1 VFINATVYQTSD
13 TGLYANGTSIYGPF
27 PWVTTFLDYM
37 PYMVFTNMFAI
48 FYLETIC
55 MTKKTAK
62 KQDDDK
68 YMGHIIN
75 VFVTTFYVLIFLIL
89 IILSVSYYNSK
100 DVNDHV
106 AGIGSVS
113 YIDAASSFSTAYV

>member
-1 VFINATVYQTSD
+1 
-13 TGLYANGTSIYGPF
+13 
-27 PWVTTFLDYM
+27 
-37 PYMVFTNMFAI
+37 MFAI

-89 IILSVSYYNSK
+89 ILLSVSYYNST
-100 DVNDHV
+100 DVNDHS
-106 AGIGSVS
+106 AGIGNIS
-113 YIDAASSFSTAYV
+113 YNNAANSTSTAVV

>member
-1 VFINATVYQTSD
+1 
-13 TGLYANGTSIYGPF
+13 
-27 PWVTTFLDYM
+27 M

-89 IILSVSYYNSK
+89 IILSVFCK
-100 DVNDHV
+100 DVYSQSD
-106 AGIGSVS
+106 GIGSIS
-113 YIDAASSFSTAYV
+113 YINAE

>member
-1 VFINATVYQTSD
+1 M
-13 TGLYANGTSIYGPF
+13 YASF

-89 IILSVSYYNSK
+89 IILSISYYN
-100 DVNDHV
+100 
-106 AGIGSVS
+106 
-113 YIDAASSFSTAYV
+113 

>member
-1 VFINATVYQTSD
+1 
-13 TGLYANGTSIYGPF
+13 
-27 PWVTTFLDYM
+27 M
-37 PYMVFTNMFAI
+37 PYMVFTNMFSI

-89 IILSVSYYNSK
+89 ILLSVSYYNST
-100 DVNDHV
+100 DVNDHS
-106 AGIGSVS
+106 AGIGNIS
-113 YIDAASSFSTAYV
+113 YNNAANSNSTAVV